1 MNEKKFSNIL
11 NPNQFYLAKITEDL
25 EGNSVAGRTRT
36 VNNMN
41 EKSQFKSQLGKF
53 NFDDLHKSPGVTAIV
68 TSPTTP
74 MSPQTPS
81 TIKSRVSSTLSINTI
96 ASDDI
101 NDSDNNDIINNMTD
115 NNNNSNDSNKTAT
128 SDTCGGAS
136 VKHNLISSSVA
147 SVIRTSSSSLSSQ
160 SSTSS
165 SGTLGDISPGQMT
178 GTTSCS
184 TSTSRK
190 TTKFQSF
197 IQNQEANANFTL
209 ASAKSVNEQYHQQQQ
224 QKLIISSAYQR
235 QLSQSSAS
243 NVTTSSSVLSSS
255 YGAVSSSSSSSMFSP
270 SQEQPQ
276 TPLTPQPQ
284 QQQFSFKNDYNRS
297 KSMGGTTCHINNN
310 SDFGGGGGLSLG
322 NINEIKIVK
331 SQQMNRKIAIL
342 SPNKHFSMA
351 GSSGG
356 VGGGVSGTGGGNSP
370 GIGINRYGFE
380 FFNEMTNNAGFT
392 SSNL

>member
-11 NPNQFYLAKITEDL
+11 NPNQFYLAKIKEDL
-25 EGNSVAGRTRT
+25 EGNSQT

-53 NFDDLHKSPGVTAIV
+53 NFDNLHKSPGVTAIV
-68 TSPTTP
+68 TSPKTP

-81 TIKSRVSSTLSINTI
+81 TIKSRMSSSLSINTI

-101 NDSDNNDIINNMTD
+101 NDSDNNNDIINNMTD
-115 NNNNSNDSNKTAT
+115 NNNNWNDSNKTAT

-136 VKHNLISSSVA
+136 VKHNTISTSIA

-165 SGTLGDISPGQMT
+165 GTFSDITAGQMT
-178 GTTSCS
+178 GSTSCTTSA
-184 TSTSRK
+184 TSSARK

-209 ASAKSVNEQYHQQQQ
+209 ASAKSLNEQYHPQQQ

-235 QLSQSSAS
+235 QLSQTSAS

-255 YGAVSSSSSSSMFSP
+255 YGAASSSMFSP
-270 SQEQPQ
+270 SQQQPQ

-284 QQQFSFKNDYNRS
+284 HQQFSFKNDYNRS
-297 KSMGGTTCHINNN
+297 TSMIGTSCNINNN
-310 SDFGGGGGLSLG
+310 SDFGGGGGGGLSLG

-342 SPNKHFSMA
+342 SPNKHFSMG
-351 GSSGG
+351 GSAGG
-356 VGGGVSGTGGGNSP
+356 VGGGAVSGAGGNSP